1 MIILNSLK
9 SITVITA
16 TVVLSYFI
24 WNKIVA
30 WEKTAKCG
38 APDFSHFTE
47 TCLRRK
53 LLSSP
58 SSVRELERHSPLW
71 QWPCRWEPLWNGVT
85 FSTGRR
91 KAQLQCLRAS
101 PSSTESTAE
110 EAALPRRQPESPFRF
125 AAETPLQQTAAFHS
139 SSRIPFHTLLPGAL
153 CKQEKLSHRYRQPL
167 IPNTENPTGEKLS
180 CPQEVFRSLLS
191 LKQSLNKENIII
203 QG

>member
-47 TCLRRK
+47 TCLRGK

-71 QWPCRWEPLWNGVT
+71 QWPCRWEPLWKGAT

-110 EAALPRRQPESPFRF
+110 EAAWEPVSLCCWNP
-125 AAETPLQQTAAFHS
+125 TAANSSFSQQLTHS
-139 SSRIPFHTLLPGAL
+139 LPHPSARCPVQTGETQPSLQATTDPQHRKSHRREAFLSSRGF
-153 CKQEKLSHRYRQPL
+153 QE
-167 IPNTENPTGEKLS
+167 
-180 CPQEVFRSLLS
+180 FA
-191 LKQSLNKENIII
+191 
-203 QG
+203 